1 MTARIAAAVAAS
13 CGGFCLRRPEPA
25 RAPPRRDICVQRAP
39 SALRLER
46 ESRRDVQEQL
56 KNWNLCDYCECLLPA
71 AMTEKRCDRR
81 NQSRQSPHLI

>member
-25 RAPPRRDICVQRAP
+25 RAPPHRDICVQRAP
-39 SALRLER
+39 LRLE
-46 ESRRDVQEQL
+46 RDVQEQL
-56 KNWNLCDYCECLLPA
+56 KNWNLCVIIVSLLPA
-71 AMTEKRCDRR
+71 AMTEKCCDRH